1 MHLRCYTSNFLGQPT
16 KASQEMG
23 ANNVTRASANL
34 GTEDLQKI
42 HERVILLSPMKF
54 TMT

>member
-1 MHLRCYTSNFLGQPT
+1 MLHQQFLGTANQGFT
-16 KASQEMG
+16 RMG